1 MNYSLK
7 KIQPYIIFSAKMGS
21 HAYGT
26 NIPESDIDI
35 RGIFVQPL
43 DDILKYGY
51 HDQVSDEKNDI
62 IYYELKRFLELLEK
76 NNPNILELLAAPE
89 DCILIQD
96 PLYDLIKSQTSK
108 FITKRCRWTFA
119 GYAIEQIQKARGYN
133 KKMNWEENEMVRKS
147 VLDFCYILSNNDAI
161 PYKTWIKSYIRENRG
176 VPLDDDHFERFVSTY
191 QKRFGLAKI
200 DHAHDLYAMYD
211 LVFSYD
217 ENLAERAGG
226 IVSDEETAND
236 VRLVSIPKDVDFTA
250 YLTFNK
256 DAYSTHCKKF
266 KEYQTWLKERNVN
279 RVKMNKAHGKNYD
292 SKNMMHVFRL
302 LKMALEIANGELN
315 VRRSP
320 EEIKTLMKI
329 RYGEYEYDDLLN
341 ESEAMIASLDK
352 AFDESSL
359 PSSIEKELI
368 PNIELEIR
376 KKIYKI

>member
-96 PLYDLIKSQTSK
+96 PLYDLIKSQTPK